1 VPREYEQCNSELGAI
16 MFSPAFD
23 CILIGL
29 FGLVDIA
36 FAQSCAAE

>member
-1 VPREYEQCNSELGAI
+1 

-23 CILIGL
+23 RILIGL

-36 FAQSCAAE
+36 FAASLPLNSEFEFFY